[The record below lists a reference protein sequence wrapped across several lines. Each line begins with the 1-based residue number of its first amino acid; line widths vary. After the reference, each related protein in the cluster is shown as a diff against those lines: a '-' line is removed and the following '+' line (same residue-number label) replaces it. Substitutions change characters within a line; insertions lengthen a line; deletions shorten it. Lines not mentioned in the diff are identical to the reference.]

1 MLTHKTVL
9 VIGIFAFS
17 FVHGGVVLAS
27 SDSSASVAEFTDI
40 RTKYNE
46 SNLWKVVRR
55 NSPPSY
61 FFGTIH
67 LPAKFVWD
75 IISEDSKDAFKT
87 SDAVYTEID
96 FGSMD
101 EKDYTE
107 TTRLA
112 GSYTLQDFVN
122 EQMMTRLQNVFQDH
136 KEISHWDWNQM
147 RPCYLAY
154 RLYMH
159 YGQNEEFKGNAEST
173 ANVSSFTRTGSLDMV
188 LDDFLDNSAREMGKT
203 VGGVETIKN
212 HFGLFRDMP
221 DDLAVYYLDTIL
233 QEYFEGVIPQRDVH
247 FEKKVCV

>member
-1 MLTHKTVL
+1 MLTHKIVL
-9 VIGIFAFS
+9 VLRIFALS
-17 FVHGGVVLAS
+17 FTHGGVVLDS

-40 RTKYNE
+40 RTVYNE

-61 FFGTIH
+61 FFGTYHI
-67 LPAKFVWD
+67 PAKFVWD

-87 SDAVYTEID
+87 SDAFYTEID

-122 EQMMTRLQNVFQDH
+122 EPMMTRLQNVFQDN
-136 KEISHWDWNQM
+136 KEISHWDWNKM

-159 YGQNEEFKGNAEST
+159 VGENEEFKGNPEST
-173 ANVSSFTRTGSLDMV
+173 DDVSSFTRTGTLDMV
-188 LDDFLDNSAREMGKT
+188 LDDFLENSAHEMGKT
-203 VGGVETIKN
+203 VGGVETLKN
-212 HFGLFRDMP
+212 HFGVLRDMP
-221 DDLAVYYLDTIL
+221 DDLAVYYLDTML
-233 QEYFEGVIPQRDVH
+233 QEYFEGGIPQRDVH